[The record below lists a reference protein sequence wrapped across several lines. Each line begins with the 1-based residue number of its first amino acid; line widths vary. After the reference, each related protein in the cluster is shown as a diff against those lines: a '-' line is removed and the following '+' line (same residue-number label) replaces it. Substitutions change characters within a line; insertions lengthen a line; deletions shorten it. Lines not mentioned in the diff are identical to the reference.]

1 MINIHTLYIQI
12 LFLFNI
18 KQVIFVII
26 INMHSLNLTT
36 SILKKKLRRKLKN
49 TSQIQLDFL
58 PFNVIKKKNF
68 SVVYFIYLPNNA
80 LSY

>member
-18 KQVIFVII
+18 KQVIFLFELDFSVII

-36 SILKKKLRRKLKN
+36 SILKKK
-49 TSQIQLDFL
+49 S
-58 PFNVIKKKNF
+58 
-68 SVVYFIYLPNNA
+68 
-80 LSY
+80 LS